1 MKVYSLLSLVRNLE
15 NFFRSKESNTLVT
28 LYWFVRRILPCTD
41 TGVGYCLF
49 VPRYSRTSNQIDE

>member
-28 LYWFVRRILPCTD
+28 LYWLVRRILPCTD

-49 VPRYSRTSNQIDE
+49 VPKVFQNL